1 MAPIWT
7 IGGASVRGAS
17 HLRSGKPNQDALA
30 WHPPA
35 GVAARVVGAVS
46 DGHGARAHFR
56 SADGARI
63 AVEQA
68 IARLTRLIAEPES
81 DEANAA
87 LAGDILRAW
96 RRAVDADAAGRPYS
110 AEEAAL
116 LTGPR
121 LGAYGATLLTLA
133 AEEDALTIL
142 QIGDG
147 DLMLGYP
154 DGRIERALRS
164 DAGLVGEETYS
175 LCQEDAETRFR
186 VTSLWRTDEAH
197 WPDFA
202 LLATDGVSKSYRD
215 DAAFEGAVA
224 RLRDLARSD
233 WVELMSSLPAW
244 LEELSGKGS
253 GDDATLCLAIRTQP
267 KTT

>member
-1 MAPIWT
+1 MASTWT
-7 IGGASVRGAS
+7 IGGASVRGAA
-17 HLRSGKPNQDALA
+17 HVRAGKANEDAIA
-30 WHPPA
+30 WHPAA
-35 GVAARVVGAVS
+35 GCGAKVVGAVS

-56 SADGARI
+56 SQTGSRL

-68 IARLTRLIAEPES
+68 VARLVRHIDEPEA
-81 DEANAA
+81 DEVGAA

-96 RRAVDADAAGRPYS
+96 RRAVDADVSARPYS
-110 AEEAAL
+110 GDETGL

-121 LGAYGATLLTLA
+121 LGPYGATLLTFA
-133 AEEDALTIL
+133 AEQDVMTIL

-154 DGRIERALRS
+154 DGRIACALRS

-186 VTSLWRTDEAH
+186 VTTLWRTDEAD

-202 LLATDGVSKSYRD
+202 LLSTDGVAKSYRD
-215 DAAFEGAVA
+215 DAAFADAAA
-224 RLRDLARSD
+224 RLREFARED
-233 WVELMSSLPAW
+233 WPGLLNNLPAW
-244 LEELSGKGS
+244 LEELSGQGS
-253 GDDATLCLAIRTQP
+253 GDDATLCIALRNPQS
-267 KTT
+267 